1 MAQEWTAAGSYFE
14 TCNCE
19 AACPCVFLSP
29 PTTGKCEVL
38 IAWHI
43 DTGQFGKVTLDG
55 LNVALAVDSPGPM
68 TQVKWNIA
76 VYLDSRA
83 TSEQTDALT
92 KIFSGQAGGHPAVLA
107 SFVGKVLGVK
117 SAQIDYQAAGKKRT
131 VRIGGIGEAEIEAL
145 RGADGADTLI
155 ANNPLAVAPGHPA
168 VVAKSKKLSFHDLG
182 FDLELSNKNGFYS
195 PFNYQGV

>member
-1 MAQEWTAAGSYFE
+1 MAQQWSTAGSYFE

-29 PTTGKCEVL
+29 PTTGKCVVL

-43 DTGQFGKVTLDG
+43 DKGRFGNVTLDG

-68 TQVKWNIA
+68 TQVKWNVA
-76 VYLDSRA
+76 LYLDSRA
-83 TSEQTDALT
+83 APEQSDALT
-92 KIFSGQAGGHPAVLA
+92 KIFSGQAGGHPAVLG

-117 SAQIDYQAAGKKRT
+117 SAPIDYRAAGKTRSI
-131 VRIGGIGEAEIEAL
+131 RIGGIAEAEIEAL
-145 RGADGADTLI
+145 QGAGVADTLVT
-155 ANNPLAVAPGHPA
+155 NTPLMVAPGNPA
-168 VVAKSKKLSFHDLG
+168 VVAKSKKFSLHDSG

-195 PFNYQGV
+195 PFKYQGA